1 MDPNQKLTG
10 ITQMAPPSM
19 MGGGSPMGGTPPMG
33 GGSPMG
39 GKPPMGPATPPPLP
53 MSPPMGEPEMNPQQD
68 AAMLAE
74 AVVDKTRGNVEAAIN
89 LLDTSKAMLMSAV
102 GGQEQPIAAAYGK
115 PLMRN
120 MGGPLYRENGG
131 TMSEADILRQMIM
144 EGLGQ
149 SGRGMSDRDMLGRT
163 MSDRDMSGRT
173 MSNKGQSDSTSKA
186 MDELNKFRYGG

>member
-19 MGGGSPMGGTPPMG
+19 MGGGSPMGG
-33 GGSPMG
+33 
-39 GKPPMGPATPPPLP
+39 KPPMGPATPPPPPP
-53 MSPPMGEPEMNPQQD
+53 MSPPMGEPEMMAMGEPEMNPQQD

-163 MSDRDMSGRT
+163 MS
-173 MSNKGQSDSTSKA
+173 NKGQSDSTSKA